1 MKRRHKKSF
10 SDCFSTQNTDVDHK
24 KPEYT
29 LFSNL
34 QLPQEF
40 IRIMKDQQDSNLN
53 QQQTKKNSYY
63 YSEDQLN
70 QISCKSQVESRN
82 QSRKNTGNYSQ
93 LDNTISKILEDFEY
107 EELKQ
112 NMKNQEIDKK
122 KGNIQINITNNYF
135 EYVNNV

>member
-1 MKRRHKKSF
+1 
-10 SDCFSTQNTDVDHK
+10 
-24 KPEYT
+24 
-29 LFSNL
+29 
-34 QLPQEF
+34 
-40 IRIMKDQQDSNLN
+40 MKDQQDSNLN

-70 QISCKSQVESRN
+70 QISSKSQVESRN

-112 NMKNQEIDKK
+112 NLKN
-122 KGNIQINITNNYF
+122 
-135 EYVNNV
+135 